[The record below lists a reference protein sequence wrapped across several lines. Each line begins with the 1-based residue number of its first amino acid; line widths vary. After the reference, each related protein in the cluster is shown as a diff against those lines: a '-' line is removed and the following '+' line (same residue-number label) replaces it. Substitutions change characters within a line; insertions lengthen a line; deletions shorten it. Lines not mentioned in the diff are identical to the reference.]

1 MHILI
6 VTPHFWPENFRIND
20 FAKGLMER
28 GHKITVLTA
37 TPDYP
42 NRKFY
47 KGYGWF
53 RKSHEQ
59 WESINIYRIP
69 VIPRGKGKNWQLF
82 LNYLTY
88 VISGCIYVLVIK
100 KDFDIIFVY
109 ETSPITIGIPAIVIK
124 KINKIPIVFWVLDLW
139 PESVSAA
146 GNLKSN
152 VIPKLLMPMVR
163 WIYKNCDKILVS
175 SRGFISSIMGKGVAE
190 EKIDYFPQWAESVF
204 KPINH
209 ISNEIDLDFPDGFK
223 VLFAGNIGE
232 AQDFESILSAAE
244 LLHEYKNI
252 HWIILGDG
260 RRFDFV
266 KGQIKV
272 RNLEKNFH
280 LLGKFPLE
288 SMPTFYAKADVL
300 LLTLKK
306 EYIFSL
312 TVPAKLQSYLACGRP
327 ILTMLDGEGSVIV
340 NNANA
345 GLTCEAG
352 DYHSLAK
359 NVLYMYG
366 LNKEEINKY
375 CDNARQYYLDNFDR
389 NKLLTQIEKTLLS
402 FYSK

>member
-20 FAKGLMER
+20 FAKGLTER
-28 GHKITVLTA
+28 GHKIIVLSA

-42 NRKFY
+42 SRKFY
-47 KGYGWF
+47 KDYGWF
-53 RKSHEQ
+53 KKSHEQ
-59 WESINIYRIP
+59 WETINIYRIP
-69 VIPRGKGKNWQLF
+69 VIPRGSGKNWQLF

-88 VISGCIYVLVIK
+88 VISGCIYALAIK

-109 ETSPITIGIPAIVIK
+109 ETSPITVGIPAIVIK
-124 KINKIPIVFWVLDLW
+124 KIIKIPIIFWVLDLW

-146 GNLKSN
+146 GNLKTN
-152 VIPKLLMPMVR
+152 IIPKLLMSMVR

-175 SRGFISSIMGKGVAE
+175 SRGFISSIMEKSVAE

-288 SMPTFYAKADVL
+288 SMPAFYSKADVL
-300 LLTLKK
+300 LLSLKK

-340 NNANA
+340 NSANA
-345 GLTCEAG
+345 GLTCKAG

-375 CDNARQYYLDNFDR
+375 CDNARQYYLVNFER

-402 FYSK
+402 FCSK